1 MTQAGERQGGYPN
14 GMKKIIALLLLL
26 AVVPARAEDWGALFG
41 VDANDVPGLIAQAEA
56 QREREAAER
65 AARRARNLSWGLVVE
80 RKHDEGC
87 TLAAV
92 ARKMGVTL
100 SPAIPAPEVIYE
112 SLSEGWEFQS
122 AFTQEHGIKVK
133 IPSFTNSYFPKANK
147 IFIADGRFSN
157 LRTSVDAAVA
167 GEMGRFIAV
176 KYKGESAAAKLD
188 AAASTTSSWFGRE
201 FEKKPVCG
209 AS

>member
-1 MTQAGERQGGYPN
+1 MAQAREARPRYPQ
-14 GMKKIIALLLLL
+14 GMKKLIALLLLL
-26 AVVPARAEDWGALFG
+26 AVVPVRADDWGAMFG
-41 VDANDVPGLIAQAEA
+41 VDANDVPGLIAQAQA

-80 RKHDEGC
+80 RQHDEGC

-92 ARKMGVTL
+92 AKKMGVTL
-100 SPAIPAPEVIYE
+100 DPAVPAPEVVYE
-112 SLSEGWEFQS
+112 SLSEGWEFRS
-122 AFTQEHGIKVK
+122 AFTEENGIKAK

-157 LRTSVDAAVA
+157 LRKSVDAAVA

-176 KYKGESAAAKLD
+176 KYKGESAPAKLED
-188 AAASTTSSWFGRE
+188 AASKTSSWFARE
-201 FEKKPVCG
+201 FDRKPVCG